1 MYRLIRMR
9 RFNPNSISG
18 KFDFLFPQ
26 TITDNI
32 LRSNDAGVLESDL
45 LRYDRH
51 LDSNIAHLNRALSDG
66 TARALSVRFRDVVLR
81 DNFPLLLT
89 LHTGLECEPTLQFND
104 GEPHEII
111 SASGDRIPGGQIEG
125 SVIFLVWKERLQKWL
140 LISSDNFT
148 DVTKVVLPVENEYVY
163 VALADGEVLIK
174 VPGFNKKSDKLVV
187 NYGQT
192 ILRSGIDFEF
202 DKTVNDTIRLL
213 GFSLDQGEQ
222 LHFTITTYIT
232 SAKRGHYRYELKPTD
247 YAINITSDNTTEID
261 LPPEVN
267 GAHSVV
273 VNYYQ
278 TVLRNNLDYEYSDDR
293 TKIVLKNLVLNTGDV
308 IVLTITQFVE
318 APGELV
324 PNNWGATGNYR
335 YSLNVVH
342 TSYTAIEDNVT
353 VITVPNYNY
362 MRDEIT
368 VIRNNKLYVY
378 DVDYT
383 IDEIGNVVLLKD
395 VLNTGDEIFFTIM
408 QGAMMD
414 VPNFN
419 VIRASGQDG
428 QHILLDMSYSV
439 LCNFYVLL
447 IQLKHDL
454 KDAPTLKCVDGPA
467 EPIRD
472 CYGMPI
478 LGGYRAGSF
487 LWVIYDE
494 DSHTWYSMSHSQLDI
509 SQSMPTYRSAHGT
522 GSFTGSANVASRSD
536 YREAIIPHGLGI
548 KPTRVMV
555 TPCEPPVN
563 NHTMEIGTIG
573 DIWVYADVTN
583 IYVGNSGDATSKFT
597 WIASLEEETNDV
609 KGFIRS
615 EIEALRK
622 EPGRIIP
629 HLSTYTAEDDGIYI
643 IDNIAN
649 FHAGVDKLIVNLC
662 QTVLRL
668 DIDYKIRKDTN
679 GIELVLIS
687 LSKGDILQ
695 FTVLEQVEILP

>member
-1 MYRLIRMR
+1 MYRHFRMR
-9 RFNPNSISG
+9 RYNPNSISG
-18 KFDFLFPQ
+18 KFDVLFPQ

-66 TARALSVRFRDVVLR
+66 TARALFVQFKNVVLR

-89 LHTGLECEPTLQFND
+89 LHTNLECEPTLQFND

-148 DVTKVVLPVENEYVY
+148 DVTKIVLPVESEYVY
-163 VALADGEVLIK
+163 TALTNGEVLITI
-174 VPGFNKKSDKLVV
+174 PGFNKKSDKLVV
-187 NYGQT
+187 NYCQT
-192 ILRSGIDFEF
+192 VLRSGIDFEF

-222 LHFTITTYIT
+222 LYFTITTYIT

-247 YAINITSDNTTEID
+247 HAIKITSDNVTEIE

-267 GAHSVV
+267 GAHSVI

-278 TVLRNNLDYEYSDDR
+278 TVLRNNLDYVYSDDR

-342 TSYTAIEDNVT
+342 TSYSATEDNVT
-353 VITVPNYNY
+353 VITVPSYDY
-362 MRDEIT
+362 KRDEIT

-395 VLNTGDEIFFTIM
+395 ILNTGDEIFFTIM

-428 QHILLDMSYSV
+428 QHILLDMSYTV
-439 LCNFYVLL
+439 LCNYYTLL

-454 KDAPTLKCVDGPA
+454 KDAPTLKCIDGPA

-487 LWVIYDE
+487 LWVVYDE
-494 DSHTWYSMSHSQLDI
+494 STHTWYSMSHSQIDI
-509 SQSMPTYRSAHGT
+509 SQSMPTYRSTNGV
-522 GSFTGSANVASRSD
+522 GRFTGAENVGDMKD
-536 YREAIIPHGLGI
+536 YREAIIPHNLGM
-548 KPTRVMV
+548 KPTRINIV
-555 TPCEPPVN
+555 PCEPPFN
-563 NHTMEIGTIG
+563 SNTMEPGSIG
-573 DIWVYADVTN
+573 DVWAYADITN
-583 IYVGNSGDATSKFT
+583 IYVGNSGDATSKFSWT
-597 WIASLEEETNDV
+597 ASIEEETNDI
-609 KGFIRS
+609 KGYIRS
-615 EIEALRK
+615 EVESLRR

-629 HLSTYTAEDDGIYI
+629 HLSTYTAENDGEFI

-649 FHAGVDKLIVNLC
+649 FHAGVDKLVINLY
-662 QTVLRL
+662 QTVLRP

-679 GIELVLIS
+679 GIELVLTS
-687 LSKGDILQ
+687 LNKGDILQ
-695 FTVLEQVEILP
+695 FIVLEQVEILP